1 MAEDRLSVLSKRYQK
16 ETPPV
21 EPEAAQTA
29 AKKIAAAAPGGRG
42 RGSLYMSE
50 KARQSLDRAY
60 KREAA
65 SLYAERELEFRKA
78 DYLEA
83 CIEYALA
90 HPDEVRAVLLKGLAA
105 R

>member
-1 MAEDRLSVLSKRYQK
+1 MAGDRLDILKQRYQQAASS
-16 ETPPV
+16 V
-21 EPEAAQTA
+21 EPEAAQQA
-29 AKKIAAAAPGGRG
+29 ARKIAAVAPTGRG